1 MSQGNYRESYEQP
14 GQAVDT
20 RVSEHHVTISPARI
34 VGFIVGVILL
44 IVSIMVIADAGIDS
58 TLNKPVVE
66 VMGLEMSAIVGIVL
80 LVVGLIL
87 VLAAATYGGGSVVGV
102 MGILLL
108 LGGVFAVAASDE
120 LRADVGVGR
129 DTGWFMIVLGAVC
142 MAGLFF
148 NSRTIGRRR
157 VHQDVDSNR
166 PAGTYPSGQA
176 PPPRAY

>member
-1 MSQGNYRESYEQP
+1 MSQSNYRESYEQP

-20 RVSEHHVTISPARI
+20 RVSERRVTISPARI
-34 VGFIVGVILL
+34 VGFIVGVVLL
-44 IVSIMVIADAGIDS
+44 IVSIMAIADAGIDS
-58 TLNKPVVE
+58 TLNQPVVE
-66 VMGLEMSAIVGIVL
+66 VMGLDMSAIVGIVL
-80 LVVGLIL
+80 LVVGLVLI
-87 VLAAATYGGGSVVGV
+87 LAAATYGGGSVVGV

-142 MAGLFF
+142 MAGMFF
-148 NSRTIGRRR
+148 NSRTVGRRR
-157 VHQDVDSNR
+157 VSQQVDSDGPVQN
-166 PAGTYPSGQA
+166 YPQGQA